1 MLKIVNWFQNRRS
14 KDDSTVD
21 RKIKKNSKK
30 EQKQQQQQQQSTSW
44 LCWPNF
50 LLDDVSSVSVFE
62 LATGKNI

>member
-14 KDDSTVD
+14 KDDSSVD
-21 RKIKKNSKK
+21 RKNKKNSKK
-30 EQKQQQQQQQSTSW
+30 EQKQQQQQHSTSW